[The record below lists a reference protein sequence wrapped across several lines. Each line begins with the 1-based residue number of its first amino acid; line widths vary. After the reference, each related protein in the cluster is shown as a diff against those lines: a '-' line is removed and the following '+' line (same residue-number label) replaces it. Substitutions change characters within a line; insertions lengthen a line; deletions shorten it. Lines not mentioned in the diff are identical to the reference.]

1 MNGERFTY
9 KNSKP
14 PWSSKIQNLHDYV
27 SSQSSR
33 AFRGV
38 NPEIRRQDEVEV
50 LELPFCWGK
59 DLSSTQSAVPQE
71 RKPGE
76 AVVMWQ
82 FCVWNYCWWKK
93 SGEAPGTKRTMYIM
107 GHVHNFTYIYIL
119 YIDLPYQ
126 PVQGAGFLSSTVSS
140 FACNIFFFDPMVF
153 DGLVDAC
160 QKRRS
165 SIFKHWES
173 WFVPCMEWD
182 VRVLISTLDG
192 RDRTMLHIGKQFRT
206 CKAKRNKITTKE
218 QTFDKILNAN
228 FLLHFS
234 LASSTLIHWFLLN
247 ANTDQEN
254 SHLKAGRGEAY
265 QAFYDIF
272 DIAFSFPF
280 HSIDLYLH
288 VLHVSHVCYFCYLH
302 KSR

>member
-119 YIDLPYQ
+119 YRFTLPTSAGCRISFINSIKFCLQHFFFRSNGVWWFGWCMSKKTVEHFQALRKLICSVHGMRCQGSHFDTWWTWQNYAPYWKTIQ
-126 PVQGAGFLSSTVSS
+126 NVQG
-140 FACNIFFFDPMVF
+140 
-153 DGLVDAC
+153 
-160 QKRRS
+160 
-165 SIFKHWES
+165 
-173 WFVPCMEWD
+173 
-182 VRVLISTLDG
+182 
-192 RDRTMLHIGKQFRT
+192 
-206 CKAKRNKITTKE
+206 
-218 QTFDKILNAN
+218 
-228 FLLHFS
+228 
-234 LASSTLIHWFLLN
+234 
-247 ANTDQEN
+247 
-254 SHLKAGRGEAY
+254 
-265 QAFYDIF
+265 
-272 DIAFSFPF
+272 
-280 HSIDLYLH
+280 
-288 VLHVSHVCYFCYLH
+288 
-302 KSR
+302 